1 MKVMNETNGL
11 NIGVEPNTR
20 ISTCISRCEKGI
32 SPIRKMKSRMQ
43 FNGSEKT
50 LDDSISI
57 RNAFTAREINLE
69 KKLSPNGNKFDS
81 SRMFKNIEEFH
92 PYDYLKLVESHI
104 PKKLLS
110 QKNYSEIKSVA
121 NYFKNNLTS
130 FFGFESKLGDLTPE
144 SDYMFAISSKK
155 GERESIKKYLQSKN
169 IPKEFKEKQEWQRVS
184 KLVKYWGEKESEIY
198 EKILGLWF
206 EFDIIDST
214 NKTPI
219 PSIFLHTVSI
229 KNKDIQNIN
238 WLTEKTLPALMGQNI
253 PEKLEK
259 NLLNCIKNLPEK
271 ASLFNIGIMLS
282 RPTYGI
288 RVVVKRLQP
297 NKIIPYLEK
306 LGWKD
311 KNDQLK
317 NLISELENE
326 ATRLV
331 LSFDILQDGVGP
343 KIGIE
348 CGFYPKKHDEYAPES
363 RWKNLLEYLVE
374 KGLCLDHKKDA
385 LLNFIS
391 GMETEIS
398 TLTNGNEPLLISTK
412 IDDPE
417 YKNTLVRQIGHIKI
431 VYYPDK
437 PLEAKAYYG
446 ARLFGI
452 EEQEITRMTQ

>member
-1 MKVMNETNGL
+1 MGVDRL
-11 NIGVEPNTR
+11 NIGKNNSDSIIDSYKANGIELIKQVQETKTPDQSIMLSNTDTNVSHALQHLLSLQPHVPER
-20 ISTCISRCEKGI
+20 LISTQNFKE
-32 SPIRKMKSRMQ
+32 MKKIA
-43 FNGSEKT
+43 EY
-50 LDDSISI
+50 
-57 RNAFTAREINLE
+57 FT
-69 KKLSPNGNKFDS
+69 GG
-81 SRMFKNIEEFH
+81 M
-92 PYDYLKLVESHI
+92 
-104 PKKLLS
+104 
-110 QKNYSEIKSVA
+110 
-121 NYFKNNLTS
+121 TS
-130 FFGFESKLGDLTPE
+130 FFGFESKLGNLTPE

-169 IPKEFKEKQEWQRVS
+169 IPEEFKEKQEWQRVS
-184 KLVKYWGEKESEIY
+184 KLVKCWGEKESEIY
-198 EKILGLWF
+198 EKILGIWF
-206 EFDIIDST
+206 EFDVIDST
-214 NKTPI
+214 NETPV

-229 KNKDIQNIN
+229 KNKDLQNIN

-288 RVVVKRLQP
+288 RAVVKRLRP

-306 LGWKD
+306 LGWED
-311 KNDQLK
+311 KNDELK
-317 NLISELENE
+317 NLINELENE

-348 CGFYPKKHDEYAPES
+348 CGFYPKKHDEYAPEP

-385 LLNFIS
+385 LLDFIS
-391 GMETEIS
+391 GMQTEIS

-412 IDDPE
+412 IGDAE
-417 YKNTLVRQIGHIKI
+417 HKNALVRQIGHIKI
-431 VYYPDK
+431 VYYPDR